1 MHPRHI
7 ALHAA
12 LILLLLAPA
21 AALAGGSENE
31 EIVMPAA
38 APEITAVPFVPS
50 ALSGAPLETVPPQM
64 QSWPMTAVAA
74 PAQEGGTVAL
84 LDAPSIGAG
93 VVMTYYAGTRL
104 TALREAKPGFLLV
117 QTGTEEAGAMGYMRR
132 SELRFGST
140 ALREAAPE
148 YMMIE
153 LNRDADVYAWCDEGS
168 GVIGSF
174 AAGERFFAIGKNDG
188 KWVQIAV
195 PGSGIVTRR
204 DVYEWLDT
212 GAQGTRA
219 DGMPGI
225 TCGFVRMETGLGRG
239 YPCIA
244 ERWEVE
250 PVPGEITRE
259 QAFSL
264 AVQAAL
270 QLDLPEELR
279 TETALRAR
287 NPQATWMYSMADS
300 GFVQLSVNVTL
311 ALDEALSVS
320 VNLRGDGSIITANRT
335 EDGVILETFGGLP

>member
-1 MHPRHI
+1 
-7 ALHAA
+7 
-12 LILLLLAPA
+12 
-21 AALAGGSENE
+21 
-31 EIVMPAA
+31 
-38 APEITAVPFVPS
+38 
-50 ALSGAPLETVPPQM
+50 
-64 QSWPMTAVAA
+64 MTAVAV
-74 PAQEGGTVAL
+74 PAQEDGAVAL
-84 LDAPSIGAG
+84 LDAPDANAR
-93 VVMTYYAGTRL
+93 VLMTYYAGTRL
-104 TALREAKPGFLLV
+104 TVLREAKPGFLQV
-117 QTGTEEAGAMGYMRR
+117 QTGTKEAGAMGYMRR
-132 SELRFGST
+132 SELRLGSA

-153 LNRDADVYAWCDEGS
+153 LNREADVYAWCDEGS

-204 DVYEWLDT
+204 DVYEWLDI

-219 DGMPGI
+219 DGTPGI

-259 QAFSL
+259 QAVSL

-279 TETALRAR
+279 TEAALRAR
-287 NPQATWMYSMADS
+287 NPQVTWMCSLPGS
-300 GFVQLSVNVTL
+300 GFVQLSILATL
-311 ALDEALSVS
+311 ALDDVSILS
-320 VNLRGDGSIITANRT
+320 VNLRGDGSVTSVNMT
-335 EDGVILETFGGLP
+335 EDGVILEAFGGLP

>member
-1 MHPRHI
+1 MKARQ
-7 ALHAA
+7 AA
-12 LILLLLAPA
+12 LCLCLLLLLPA
-21 AALAGGSENE
+21 AAAAGGSENAE
-31 EIVMPAA
+31 LAQATPVPTAA
-38 APEITAVPFVPS
+38 ALKQPDPGSLA
-50 ALSGAPLETVPPQM
+50 TVPPQT
-64 QSWPMTAVAA
+64 QRWPMTAVAV
-74 PAQEGGTVAL
+74 PAHEDGAVAL
-84 LDAPSIGAG
+84 LDAPDANAR
-93 VVMTYYAGTRL
+93 VLMTYYAGTRL
-104 TALREAKPGFLLV
+104 TVLREAKPGFLQV
-117 QTGTEEAGAMGYMRR
+117 QTGTKEAGAMGYMRR
-132 SELRFGST
+132 SELRLGSA

-148 YMMIE
+148 YVMIE
-153 LNRDADVYAWCDEGS
+153 LNREADVYAWCDEGS

-204 DVYEWLDT
+204 DAYEWLDV

-219 DGMPGI
+219 DGTPGV

-259 QAFSL
+259 QAVEI

-270 QLDLPEELR
+270 LLDLPEAFR
-279 TETALRAR
+279 TEAALRAR
-287 NPQATWMYSMADS
+287 ESKAMWMYSMADS

-311 ALDEALSVS
+311 ELNDALSVS
-320 VNLRGDGSIITANRT
+320 VNLRGDGSIISANRT
-335 EDGVILETFGGLP
+335 EDGVILEAFGGLP

>member
-31 EIVMPAA
+31 ETVMPAA

-50 ALSGAPLETVPPQM
+50 ALGGAPLETVPPQT

-104 TALREAKPGFLLV
+104 TALREAKPGFLQV
-117 QTGTEEAGAMGYMRR
+117 QTGTKEAGAMGYMRK
-132 SELRFGST
+132 SELRLGSA

-148 YMMIE
+148 TMMIE

-204 DVYEWLDT
+204 DVYEWLDI

-219 DGMPGI
+219 DGTPGI
-225 TCGFVRMETGLGRG
+225 T
-239 YPCIA
+239 
-244 ERWEVE
+244 
-250 PVPGEITRE
+250 
-259 QAFSL
+259 
-264 AVQAAL
+264 
-270 QLDLPEELR
+270 
-279 TETALRAR
+279 
-287 NPQATWMYSMADS
+287 
-300 GFVQLSVNVTL
+300 
-311 ALDEALSVS
+311 
-320 VNLRGDGSIITANRT
+320 
-335 EDGVILETFGGLP
+335 

>member
-1 MHPRHI
+1 MKARQ
-7 ALHAA
+7 AA
-12 LILLLLAPA
+12 LYLCLLLLLPA
-21 AALAGGSENE
+21 AAAAGGSENA
-31 EIVMPAA
+31 EIAAPAPTAA
-38 APEITAVPFVPS
+38 AFKLPE
-50 ALSGAPLETVPPQM
+50 SGSLATVPPQT
-64 QSWPMTAVAA
+64 QRWPMTAVAV

-84 LDAPSIGAG
+84 LDAPDANARAL
-93 VVMTYYAGTRL
+93 MTYYAGTRL
-104 TALREAKPGFLLV
+104 TVLREAKPGFLQV
-117 QTGTEEAGAMGYMRR
+117 QTGTKEAGAMGYMR
-132 SELRFGST
+132 SDELRLGSA

-148 YMMIE
+148 TMMIE

-195 PGSGIVTRR
+195 PGSGIVTRK

-219 DGMPGI
+219 DGTPSV
-225 TCGFVRMETGLGRG
+225 TCGFVRLETGQGRG

-259 QAFSL
+259 QAVEI

-270 QLDLPEELR
+270 LLDLPEELR

-287 NPQATWMYSMADS
+287 ESKAMWMYSMAGS

-311 ALDEALSVS
+311 ELNDALSVS
-320 VNLRGDGSIITANRT
+320 VNLRGDGSVTTANMT
-335 EDGVILETFGGLP
+335 QDGVILQHGATDNLP

>member
-1 MHPRHI
+1 
-7 ALHAA
+7 
-12 LILLLLAPA
+12 
-21 AALAGGSENE
+21 
-31 EIVMPAA
+31 
-38 APEITAVPFVPS
+38 
-50 ALSGAPLETVPPQM
+50 
-64 QSWPMTAVAA
+64 
-74 PAQEGGTVAL
+74 
-84 LDAPSIGAG
+84 
-93 VVMTYYAGTRL
+93 MTYYAGTRL
-104 TALREAKPGFLLV
+104 TALREAMPGFVQV
-117 QTGTEEAGAMGYMRR
+117 QTGTKEAGAMGYMRR
-132 SELRFGST
+132 SDLRFGST

-219 DGMPGI
+219 DGTPGI

-259 QAFSL
+259 QAVSL

-287 NPQATWMYSMADS
+287 NPQVMWMYSMADS
-300 GFVQLSVNVTL
+300 GFVQLSILATL
-311 ALDEALSVS
+311 ALDDVSILS
-320 VNLRGDGSIITANRT
+320 VNLRGDGSVTSVNMT
-335 EDGVILETFGGLP
+335 EDGVILEAFDGLP

>member
-7 ALHAA
+7 ALHAV

-31 EIVMPAA
+31 ETVMPAA
-38 APEITAVPFVPS
+38 APETTAVPLTPS
-50 ALSGAPLETVPPQM
+50 ALGGAPLETVPPQTK
-64 QSWPMTAVAA
+64 SWPMTAVAA

-84 LDAPSIGAG
+84 LDVPSAGAG
-93 VVMTYYAGTRL
+93 IVMTYYAGTRL
-104 TALREAKPGFLLV
+104 TALREAKPGFLQV
-117 QTGTEEAGAMGYMRR
+117 QTGTKEAGAMGYMRK
-132 SELRFGST
+132 SELRLGSA

-148 YMMIE
+148 TMMIE

-204 DVYEWLDT
+204 DVYEWLDI

-219 DGMPGI
+219 DGTPGI

-259 QAFSL
+259 QAVSL

-279 TETALRAR
+279 TEAALRAR
-287 NPQATWMYSMADS
+287 NPQVTWMCSLPGS
-300 GFVQLSVNVTL
+300 GFVQLSILATL
-311 ALDEALSVS
+311 ALDDVSILS
-320 VNLRGDGSIITANRT
+320 VNLRGDGSVTSVNMT
-335 EDGVILETFGGLP
+335 EDGVILEAFGGLP

>member
-1 MHPRHI
+1 M
-7 ALHAA
+7 
-12 LILLLLAPA
+12 
-21 AALAGGSENE
+21 
-31 EIVMPAA
+31 
-38 APEITAVPFVPS
+38 
-50 ALSGAPLETVPPQM
+50 
-64 QSWPMTAVAA
+64 
-74 PAQEGGTVAL
+74 
-84 LDAPSIGAG
+84 
-93 VVMTYYAGTRL
+93 
-104 TALREAKPGFLLV
+104 
-117 QTGTEEAGAMGYMRR
+117 
-132 SELRFGST
+132 
-140 ALREAAPE
+140 
-148 YMMIE
+148 
-153 LNRDADVYAWCDEGS
+153 
-168 GVIGSF
+168 
-174 AAGERFFAIGKNDG
+174 
-188 KWVQIAV
+188 QIAV

-204 DVYEWLDT
+204 NVYEWLDT

-320 VNLRGDGSIITANRT
+320 VNLRGDGSIISANRT
-335 EDGVILETFGGLP
+335 EDGVILEAFGGLP

>member
-1 MHPRHI
+1 MKARE
-7 ALHAA
+7 AA
-12 LILLLLAPA
+12 LYLCLLLLLPA
-21 AALAGGSENE
+21 AAAAGGSENA
-31 EIVMPAA
+31 EIVVPAPTAA
-38 APEITAVPFVPS
+38 AFKLPD
-50 ALSGAPLETVPPQM
+50 SGSLATVPPQT
-64 QSWPMTAVAA
+64 QRWPMTAVAV

-84 LDAPSIGAG
+84 LDAPDANAR
-93 VVMTYYAGTRL
+93 VLMTYYAGTRL
-104 TALREAKPGFLLV
+104 TVLREAKPGFLQV
-117 QTGTEEAGAMGYMRR
+117 QTGTREAGAMGYMRR
-132 SELRFGST
+132 SELRLGSA

-148 YMMIE
+148 YVMIE
-153 LNRDADVYAWCDEGS
+153 LNREADVYAWCDEGS

-212 GAQGTRA
+212 GAQGARA
-219 DGMPGI
+219 DGTPGV
-225 TCGFVRMETGLGRG
+225 TCGFVLLETGLGRG

-259 QAFSL
+259 QAVEI

-270 QLDLPEELR
+270 QLDLPEEFR
-279 TETALRAR
+279 TEAALRAR
-287 NPQATWMYSMADS
+287 ESRTMWMYSMADS

-335 EDGVILETFGGLP
+335 EDGVILEAFGGLP

>member
-1 MHPRHI
+1 
-7 ALHAA
+7 
-12 LILLLLAPA
+12 
-21 AALAGGSENE
+21 
-31 EIVMPAA
+31 
-38 APEITAVPFVPS
+38 
-50 ALSGAPLETVPPQM
+50 
-64 QSWPMTAVAA
+64 
-74 PAQEGGTVAL
+74 
-84 LDAPSIGAG
+84 
-93 VVMTYYAGTRL
+93 MTYYAGTRL

-320 VNLRGDGSIITANRT
+320 VNLRGDGSIISANRT
-335 EDGVILETFGGLP
+335 EDGVILEAFGGLP

>member
-7 ALHAA
+7 ALHAV

-31 EIVMPAA
+31 ETVMPAA
-38 APEITAVPFVPS
+38 APETTAVPLTPS
-50 ALSGAPLETVPPQM
+50 ALGGAPLETVPPQTK
-64 QSWPMTAVAA
+64 SWPMTAVAA

-84 LDAPSIGAG
+84 LDVPSAGAG
-93 VVMTYYAGTRL
+93 IVMTYYAGTRL
-104 TALREAKPGFLLV
+104 TALREAKPGFLQV
-117 QTGTEEAGAMGYMRR
+117 QTGTKEAGAMGYMRK
-132 SELRFGST
+132 SELRLGSA

-148 YMMIE
+148 TMMIE

-204 DVYEWLDT
+204 DAYEWLDT

-219 DGMPGI
+219 DGTPGV
-225 TCGFVRMETGLGRG
+225 TCGFVRLETGLGRG

-259 QAFSL
+259 QAVEI

-270 QLDLPEELR
+270 LLDLPEALR
-279 TETALRAR
+279 TEAALRAR
-287 NPQATWMYSMADS
+287 APQMTWMYSMADS

-320 VNLRGDGSIITANRT
+320 VNLRGDGSIISANRT
-335 EDGVILETFGGLP
+335 EDGVILEAFGGLP

>member
-1 MHPRHI
+1 MKKF
-7 ALHAA
+7 LS
-12 LILLLLAPA
+12 LCLLCGLLLTGCGA
-21 AALAGGSENE
+21 SQ
-31 EIVMPAA
+31 PAA
-38 APEITAVPFVPS
+38 APETTAVPLTPS
-50 ALSGAPLETVPPQM
+50 ALGGAPLETVPPQTK
-64 QSWPMTAVAA
+64 SWPMTAVAA

-84 LDAPSIGAG
+84 LDAPSTGAV

-117 QTGTEEAGAMGYMRR
+117 QTGTKEAGAMGYMRR
-132 SELRFGST
+132 SDLRFGST

-204 DVYEWLDT
+204 DVYARLAT

-250 PVPGEITRE
+250 PVPGEITHE
-259 QAFSL
+259 QAVEI

-270 QLDLPEELR
+270 LLDLPEELR

-287 NPQATWMYSMADS
+287 NPQVTWMCSLPGS
-300 GFVQLSVNVTL
+300 GFVQMSILATL
-311 ALDEALSVS
+311 ELDDVSILS
-320 VNLRGDGSIITANRT
+320 VNLRGDGSVSSVNMT
-335 EDGVILETFGGLP
+335 EDGVILEAFDGLP